1 MYDVSNDELADLL
14 AKSRD
19 RLKEEGWVKGEFRL
33 VENKYAYDDDSDEAE
48 IIDYDVLG
56 YCAMGAGLYELGID
70 EQDCSSDRR
79 TLALAYALAKA
90 ADLDVGHTPGLCTKD
105 GICSCTINAVTH
117 WNDNE
122 DRTEQEVLDA
132 FMKAEKDARSG
143 NVDE

>member
-33 VENKYAYDDDSDEAE
+33 MENEYADDADDDAE
-48 IIDYDVLG
+48 PINWEVVG
-56 YCAMGAGLYELGID
+56 YCAMGAGIYELGID
-70 EQDCSSDRR
+70 EQDCSTDHR

-90 ADLDVGHTPGLCTKD
+90 ADLDVGHSPRLCTKE
-105 GICSCTINAVTH
+105 GVCSCTINAVTH